1 MSDETPPG
9 FSVTRDHL
17 GDLIFQIEE
26 IRSAAASANDGGAF
40 NAAIKRRGGQML
52 DEMARGGRAVSMW
65 DVLEHIAPAFAAER
79 RQSRRRLKAWKRERD
94 RLADDV
100 SRRQIPFVVLALNE
114 GPEELTDAACDVVR
128 ISDFL
133 FEADAPIGLIMDLFR
148 LAERLLPD
156 AEDKPA

>member
-1 MSDETPPG
+1 MSDDAPG
-9 FSVTRDHL
+9 FSIRE
-17 GDLIFQIEE
+17 DLLDL
-26 IRSAAASANDGGAF
+26 AA
-40 NAAIKRRGGQML
+40 RL
-52 DEMARGGRAVSMW
+52 DPV
-65 DVLEHIAPAFAAER
+65 FAAER

-100 SRRQIPFVVLALNE
+100 ARRQIPFVVLALND
-114 GPEELTDAACDVVR
+114 GSEELTDAACDVVR

>member
-1 MSDETPPG
+1 MSDDAPG
-9 FSVTRDHL
+9 FSIREDL
-17 GDLIFQIEE
+17 LDLIFQIESDE
-26 IRSAAASANDGGAF
+26 VPAGHRDAKHVVDEAA
-40 NAAIKRRGGQML
+40 RL
-52 DEMARGGRAVSMW
+52 DPV
-65 DVLEHIAPAFAAER
+65 FAAER

-100 SRRQIPFVVLALNE
+100 SRRQIPFVVLALND
-114 GPEELTDAACDVVR
+114 GSEELTDAACDVVR

>member
-52 DEMARGGRAVSMW
+52 DEMARR
-65 DVLEHIAPAFAAER
+65 DPALAAER

>member
-9 FSVTRDHL
+9 FSVTGERL
-17 GDLIFQIEE
+17 RDLIFQIEE
-26 IRSAAASANDGGAF
+26 IDEGAF
-40 NAAIKRRGGQML
+40 NAALKRRGGQVL
-52 DEMARGGRAVSMW
+52 DEWARLDPS
-65 DVLEHIAPAFAAER
+65 AFAAER

-100 SRRQIPFVVLALNE
+100 ARRQIPFVVLALNE

-156 AEDKPA
+156 LEDKPA